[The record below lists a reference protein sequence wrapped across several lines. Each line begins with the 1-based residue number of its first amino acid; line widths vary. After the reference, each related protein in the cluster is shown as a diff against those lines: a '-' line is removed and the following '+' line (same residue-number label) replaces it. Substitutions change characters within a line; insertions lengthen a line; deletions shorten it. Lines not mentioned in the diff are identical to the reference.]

1 MATKLRFGCDPSAV
15 ATESSPTSRLV
26 VLAESH
32 SPATD
37 PASVAQRSYRSP
49 PVTAARSALPVRHD
63 CAEYLMGEAMS
74 EQSHLSDLGYEGQF
88 GLERRGYNRLQV
100 DEAVAALRLEL
111 RGQEDGRRDLED
123 RLSRALDDLER
134 LKLEL
139 SAARSNGRPPHEEI
153 SERIGQ
159 ILKLAD
165 DEAKSQR
172 AKADDEIARLRSD
185 ARAETDKLRAD
196 AKAETDK
203 NRAEAQEQAE
213 RMLSAAQEQ
222 ADSTVATAKAEAEST
237 RNGANAEAQ
246 QVIADA
252 TKQAETALATAKSQ
266 AKQQLDEATARAT
279 AIHDGAER
287 RLNLLMSRHTEALRR
302 LTEIRDVVTSLV
314 AGETDRGSL
323 EDEVA
328 RIVAGTAS
336 GESQPANRASA
347 PAGNGRP
354 AGQPEGRHVG
364 GNGHQDG
371 RPGLSTAQR
380 PAPIAPGQGAAA
392 RAASGQVMPGPVGPG
407 HPAAAQP
414 PVSQG
419 SADLGGS
426 PSAAGRVAPA
436 HGSSQQLAPAADGDD
451 DTASGITII
460 GG

>member
-1 MATKLRFGCDPSAV
+1 MCT
-15 ATESSPTSRLV
+15 
-26 VLAESH
+26 
-32 SPATD
+32 
-37 PASVAQRSYRSP
+37 Q
-49 PVTAARSALPVRHD
+49 VRRD
-63 CAEYLMGEAMS
+63 CPEYLMGETMS

-100 DEAVAALRLEL
+100 DEAIAQLRLEL
-111 RGQEDGRRDLED
+111 RGQEDSRRDMEE
-123 RLSRALDDLER
+123 RLSRAIDEMER

-172 AKADDEIARLRSD
+172 NKAEEEIATLRADAKAD
-185 ARAETDKLRAD
+185 TDKLRAD

-222 ADSTVATAKAEAEST
+222 ADSTVSGAKTEAEST
-237 RNGANAEAQ
+237 RKSAAAEAQ
-246 QVIADA
+246 HLITDA
-252 TKQAETALATAKSQ
+252 SKQAETAVTTAKSQ

-287 RLNLLMSRHTEALRR
+287 RLNLLMSRHTEAIRR

-314 AGETDRGSL
+314 AGEADRGSL

-336 GESQPANRASA
+336 GEGQPGGRLAGNARPAN
-347 PAGNGRP
+347 PA
-354 AGQPEGRHVG
+354 EGRHAG
-364 GNGHQDG
+364 GITSQPDG
-371 RPGLSTAQR
+371 RPTLSTAQR
-380 PAPIAPGQGAAA
+380 PGQAMPSQSAPSLAGAGPAGANQPAGQSGQGN
-392 RAASGQVMPGPVGPG
+392 GQ
-407 HPAAAQP
+407 HTAAAQNRP
-414 PVSQG
+414 SPVG
-419 SADLGGS
+419 
-426 PSAAGRVAPA
+426 AATPER
-436 HGSSQQLAPAADGDD
+436 DD
-451 DTASGITII
+451 DTADGIKIV
-460 GG
+460 GN